1 MPAEASGHTTV
12 HSQQAMQI
20 VQPQKDQSGRNV
32 SMQDAQPEGTRML
45 AATVVAAHEK
55 RSETEAGKEVTSAH
69 YHSSA
74 AIPYDPA
81 ASRTGIDA
89 GVCSATKSS
98 EGCNTTSQR
107 VELKAEDLQVIR
119 TFLRKICAQQEQRG
133 QLKQQEQQGQ
143 VINGQHTSTTSGNI
157 SGGETVSAGQAA
169 ELPARPS
176 SEEAETAR
184 LEDEA
189 YLEDTLQ
196 RLQCAHVAVPEILKG
211 HPKSLG
217 MLIKSL
223 QVMLPDEKVSGTLFQ
238 KDIRPCRQSTAE
250 MKDTNVLARR
260 PAKTTV
266 QAKLE
271 GC

>member
-1 MPAEASGHTTV
+1 
-12 HSQQAMQI
+12 
-20 VQPQKDQSGRNV
+20 
-32 SMQDAQPEGTRML
+32 
-45 AATVVAAHEK
+45 
-55 RSETEAGKEVTSAH
+55 
-69 YHSSA
+69 
-74 AIPYDPA
+74 
-81 ASRTGIDA
+81 
-89 GVCSATKSS
+89 
-98 EGCNTTSQR
+98 
-107 VELKAEDLQVIR
+107 
-119 TFLRKICAQQEQRG
+119 
-133 QLKQQEQQGQ
+133 
-143 VINGQHTSTTSGNI
+143 
-157 SGGETVSAGQAA
+157 
-169 ELPARPS
+169 
-176 SEEAETAR
+176 
-184 LEDEA
+184 
-189 YLEDTLQ
+189 DTLQ